1 LNRSAPHRTM
11 DASIIAVLILLVI
24 LVVACVAA
32 GRCLFALLAGAVGVA
47 LFACGGSPPTRRE
60 IAGGAEGLTEFC
72 GEEVAIEMLPFLK
85 AITSAPIKQV
95 PETLSDLEV
104 GPAYAS
110 FHPKVD
116 AVLHYGQRKLL
127 MSEVGFLSRY
137 GHLSNEVVYV
147 GAAPGTHIPYLAH
160 LFPGHTF
167 TLYDTRRFHLFS
179 HPETKKRIKKVSRYF
194 TDADAQALQGKGVLF
209 ISDIRLGDS
218 DAAAAAAVAT
228 DKQLQRG
235 WVETIRPAAT
245 SHKFRLPWPE
255 GETLYFDA
263 PLQIQ
268 AWAPGATNE
277 TRQEFEGVPPTKS
290 WNNVEYDRRLNYLNA
305 GLRQW
310 AFYKGSLPAGVPGVD
325 HCFDCAREM
334 AIWAAYRKSR
344 PTKAPAPGVADLMNG
359 ATESTMQ
366 RLDTPPHGVD
376 PGTPMARKRK
386 DLAAACMAKKFPCS
400 PRVQRRKGR
409 DKKNLKRRKEST
421 QN

>member
-1 LNRSAPHRTM
+1 M

-24 LVVACVAA
+24 LVIACIA
-32 GRCLFALLAGAVGVA
+32 GRRLFALLAGAVGAA
-47 LFACGGSPPTRRE
+47 LFAWGGSSPTRRE
-60 IAGGAEGLTEFC
+60 IAGGSEGLTEFC
-72 GEEVAIEMLPFLK
+72 GEEVPTEMLPFLK

-110 FHPKVD
+110 FRPKVD

-167 TLYDTRRFHLFS
+167 TLYDTGHFHLFS
-179 HPETKKRIKKVSRYF
+179 HPKTKKRIKTVSRYF
-194 TDADAQALQGKGVLF
+194 TDADAQALRGKGVLF
-209 ISDIRLGDS
+209 ISDIRSGVS
-218 DAAAAAAVAT
+218 DADASAAVGT
-228 DKQLQRG
+228 DMQMQRG

-245 SHKFRLPWPE
+245 SLKFRLPWTE
-255 GETLYFDA
+255 GETEYFDA
-263 PLQIQ
+263 PVQTQ

-277 TRQEFEGVPPTKS
+277 TRQVFEGVPPTKS
-290 WNNVEYDRRLNYLNA
+290 WNHVEYDRRLNYLNG

-334 AIWAAYRKSR
+334 AIWAAYRKAH
-344 PTKAPAPGVADLMNG
+344 PTKTPAPSVADLMNG

-366 RLDTPPHGVD
+366 KLDTPPHGVD
-376 PGTPMARKRK
+376 PGTPMAKKRK
-386 DLAAACMAKKFPCS
+386 ALLAACTAKEFPCT
-400 PRVQRRKGR
+400 PRRQRMKRR
-409 DKKNLKRRKEST
+409 QKKLLKRRKSTT